1 MEIKGGK
8 VTCRRN
14 QVSIIRNRK
23 NDNTGELNLKNVIY
37 GLDLSKIYMT
47 HCTSSGQIKC
57 LIEELSVD
65 LERIKHCHCD

>member
-14 QVSIIRNRK
+14 QVSINRK

-37 GLDLSKIYMT
+37 GLNLSKNCMS